1 MTFLFPILLTLQ
13 LSHSL
18 ATPHKLPAN
27 YTGNYF
33 EENRPYVYLEKA
45 EDTYLC
51 HVTMYLKGHEL
62 AEPLSCCMV
71 KTCVPIEKDRDS
83 FRGKGWA
90 WFNARRMFRKVVI
103 EIPLKHV
110 DSTITHTITHTFT
123 IYSYELYLDKRRR
136 KRNEF
141 VEVVLADSPKDDF
154 APENHKMGTS
164 VGHFGD
170 ADK

>member
-1 MTFLFPILLTLQ
+1 
-13 LSHSL
+13 
-18 ATPHKLPAN
+18 
-27 YTGNYF
+27 
-33 EENRPYVYLEKA
+33 
-45 EDTYLC
+45 
-51 HVTMYLKGHEL
+51 
-62 AEPLSCCMV
+62 MV
-71 KTCVPIEKDRDS
+71 KTGVPIEKDRDS

-141 VEVVLADSPKDDF
+141 VEVILRDPPKKEYKDDD
-154 APENHKMGTS
+154 APQTHKMGTS